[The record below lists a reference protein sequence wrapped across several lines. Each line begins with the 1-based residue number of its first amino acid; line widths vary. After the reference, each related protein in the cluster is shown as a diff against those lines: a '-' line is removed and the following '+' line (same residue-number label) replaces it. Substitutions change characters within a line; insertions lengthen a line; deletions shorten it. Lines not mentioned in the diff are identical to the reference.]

1 MLTGLNSI
9 QWISALE
16 SVSFQRWFEEKNE
29 LCSHCGENENSFYFF
44 DRLIKCLCVELKWS
58 VKSRDQFS
66 KKNVRWKLIW
76 IFRTLNLQIFRF
88 AISFTQMLILQADS
102 GKFKHH
108 KSVRK
113 FRLKINNHN
122 QQGVLF
128 LSFFTLFMQSS
139 MTWKTAIEFWEK
151 YYSKVHTLSGEKLW
165 NWHKNQIHS
174 AWIRLHVYVHKG
186 KPLEKICLYHIM
198 HLHISTHFH

>member
-1 MLTGLNSI
+1 MWNWNGQWNRATNSRKKMFDENWYEFFAHWTYRFFGL
-9 QWISALE
+9 QL
-16 SVSFQRWFEEKNE
+16 VSHK
-29 LCSHCGENENSFYFF
+29 CSFF
-44 DRLIKCLCVELKWS
+44 K
-58 VKSRDQFS
+58 
-66 KKNVRWKLIW
+66 
-76 IFRTLNLQIFRF
+76 QIR
-88 AISFTQMLILQADS
+88 
-102 GKFKHH
+102 KFKHH
-108 KSVRK
+108 KSSRK

-139 MTWKTAIEFWEK
+139 MTWKKAIEFWEK